1 MTAHVSTLNRCFGL
15 AIALMLGACGSVMET
30 DKVNYKSQSDENK
43 AAPLEVPPD
52 LTKMS
57 RNKRYEM
64 PAGSVSAKAIGAV
77 NNTATESANTS
88 PLAMADIQIKRSGGQ
103 MWLEVNRS
111 PDALWPLIK
120 DFWIESGFTLT
131 REEQQLGLIE
141 TDWAENRAKLPQDF
155 IRKSLGKVLDS
166 IYSTGERDKFRT
178 SIERTPDNK
187 SEIYITHRGMI
198 EVYADSMSRRTI
210 WQPRAND
217 PELEKEFL
225 RRLMVQLNPTQATA
239 EKSTELTNTPVNSAS
254 QLIELAGKPAVS
266 FNQGFDIAWRRVGAA
281 LDRNGFT
288 VEDRD
293 RKQGLYFVRYVEIN
307 PDGDPGFFSRMFS
320 RAKPSQG
327 PQQFRIKVDSSS
339 PQASTIAIL
348 NASGQPDGSEAA
360 KKIAQILVNELR

>member
-88 PLAMADIQIKRSGGQ
+88 PLALADIQIKRSGGQ